1 MDGPLDRRAAYGRL
15 AGITN
20 SYASIQT
27 LIDEKI
33 EAMETAGLLEPGAF
47 TPKVRVF
54 RARAVAPSQRFDAP
68 RDALCTRTARAF
80 APWRVR

>member
-1 MDGPLDRRAAYGRL
+1 MDGSLDRRAARERL
-15 AGITN
+15 SKIMCSHLSMQT
-20 SYASIQT
+20 SIE
-27 LIDEKI
+27 EKF
-33 EAMETAGLLEPGAF
+33 EAMETAGVIEPGAF
-47 TPKVRVF
+47 TLKVRVF